1 MRSVELSSSLLA
13 ELLFLLA
20 ILLLLLLA
28 VVVSSKLLGDVDKV
42 LHFDCCQMV
51 QIGYQRERE
60 KQKIWMFL
68 L

>member
-13 ELLFLLA
+13 KLLFLLA
-20 ILLLLLLA
+20 ILLLLA

-42 LHFDCCQMV
+42 LHFECCQMV